1 MRVEKMKK
9 EEILQKLGSYKE
21 KLVNLQ
27 VKINRIERMAQYK
40 DAEVFDYYKG
50 DLELLLT
57 TIELSLTACELS
69 VNRTYSL
76 YAEGFITEPDK
87 YAEEEVKRSIKEV
100 NKEIK
105 GLQGLITKAIN

>member
-1 MRVEKMKK
+1 MKK

>member
-1 MRVEKMKK
+1 MKR

-40 DAEVFDYYKG
+40 NPEVFDFYKG

-57 TIELSLTACELS
+57 TIDLSIMACELA

-76 YAEGFITEPDK
+76 YSEGFISDPER
-87 YAEEEVKRSIKEV
+87 YAEEELKRSIKEV

-105 GLQGLITKAIN
+105 QVQVDYSQ

>member
-1 MRVEKMKK
+1 MKR

-40 DAEVFDYYKG
+40 NPELFDFYKN
-50 DLELLLT
+50 DLDLLLT
-57 TIELSLTACELS
+57 TIELSLTACELA
-69 VNRTYSL
+69 VQRTYSL
-76 YAEGFITEPDK
+76 YSEGFISDPER
-87 YAEEEVKRSIKEV
+87 YAEEELKRSIKEV

-105 GLQGLITKAIN
+105 QVQGLITKAVN

>member
-1 MRVEKMKK
+1 MKK

-40 DAEVFDYYKG
+40 DSEVFDFYKG

-57 TIELSLTACELS
+57 TIDLSIMACELA
-69 VNRTYSL
+69 VNRTYAL
-76 YAEGFITEPDK
+76 YSDGFISDPER
-87 YAEEEVKRSIKEV
+87 YAEEELKRSIKEV
-100 NKEIK
+100 NKEMK
-105 GLQGLITKAIN
+105 QVQGLITKAVN